1 MKRLTTLLVLAAAIG
16 LGSEL
21 QAHGGTYK
29 GPGDT
34 VPPGGGGA
42 STPAPPAT
50 PATPSTPSTPSTPG
64 TPSTPNTP
72 NTPAT
77 PAAPGG
83 AQAPTTGGQADQTDL
98 STWQF
103 WWEFNKD
110 RFLNLRAKVHGAD
123 NATDT
128 GSVLTG
134 LGGGAKQENTTAP
147 TEQQILT
154 QVIPALYAAVN
165 DGKDKNDQDILTGVM
180 IALGKCGRDANGEA
194 RKLFMEHLDAPVQ
207 AVGETAAISF
217 GILKDVTAIDTVLIP
232 LLTDAPAGQK
242 MCGKGEVPI
251 RTRTFAA
258 YSLGLIGS
266 HSTDAGVKQLVA
278 NTLLTALSTDK
289 SAQQDLRVGC
299 LIGLGLLK
307 IEEPADLNMVV
318 TRLSEYLT
326 AGTDDDI
333 VLAHAPTAM
342 SKLLRGL
349 PADDLTLR
357 NQVLDQ
363 VLELLGTRSKAGNYT
378 KMSAVISLGLLARP
392 NDPRSADIFAALTE
406 AAEKAKDQQVK
417 NFSAIS
423 LAYLGSA
430 DPAFDSPENKQPVTK
445 FLVAR
450 LKKSNTAYE
459 MWSGLALGVMAF
471 QLNEKQLAIAT
482 QAQEEVLEKFKD
494 SKSSDQQSVFALSLG
509 LMNYQP
515 AVAEIRKKM
524 DENRTAEFLGYG
536 SISLGLLQ
544 ARTESGFLSQI
555 IDEKRRDEDLLR
567 QAAIGLGLMRDKTI
581 LSKLMEFMNPK
592 EGRPTLSVLAST
604 ATAIGFIGD
613 TNSVTPLVD
622 TLKNER
628 LTPLGRAF
636 AAVALGMVGDPE
648 LLPWNEPIG
657 ADLNYRASVST
668 LVERTVA
675 NGILDIL

>member
-42 STPAPPAT
+42 STPTPPST
-50 PATPSTPSTPSTPG
+50 PATPGAPSTPSTPG
-64 TPSTPNTP
+64 TPSTPSTP

-123 NATDT
+123 SATDG

-154 QVIPALYAAVN
+154 QIIPALYEAV
-165 DGKDKNDQDILTGVM
+165 KDEDDQDILTGVM
-180 IALGKCGRDANGEA
+180 IALGKTGRDANGEA
-194 RKLFMEHLDAPVQ
+194 RKLYASHLDAPVQ
-207 AVGETAAISF
+207 EVSETAVISF
-217 GILKDVTAIDTVLIP
+217 GILQDVTAIDTVLVP
-232 LLTDAPAGQK
+232 LLTDAPAGRK
-242 MCGKGEVPI
+242 LVGKGEVPI
-251 RTRTFAA
+251 RNRTFAA

-266 HSTDAGVKQLVA
+266 ASADAGVKQLVA
-278 NTLLTALSTDK
+278 NTLLTALTTDK
-289 SAQQDLRVGC
+289 SAQQDLRVAS
-299 LIGLGLLK
+299 IISLGLLK
-307 IEEPADLNMVV
+307 LEEPADLTNVV
-318 TRLSEYLT
+318 NRLSEYLA

-333 VLAHAPTAM
+333 VLAHVPNAM
-342 SKLLRGL
+342 AKLLRGL

-363 VLELLGTRSKAGNYT
+363 VLELLAARSKAGNYT
-378 KMSAVISLGLLARP
+378 KMSAVMSLGMLARP
-392 NDPRSADIFAALTE
+392 NDPRSKDIFAALEE
-406 AAEKAKDQQVK
+406 AADKAKDQQVK

-430 DPAFDSPENKQPVTK
+430 DPTFDSPENKQPVTK
-445 FLVAR
+445 FLLAK
-450 LKKSNTAYE
+450 LKKSNTSYE

-471 QLNEKQLAIAT
+471 QLNEQGLSIAP
-482 QAQEEVLEKFKD
+482 QAQEDVLEKFKD
-494 SKSSDQQSVFALSLG
+494 SKSSDQQSVFALALG
-509 LMNYQP
+509 LMSYEA
-515 AVAEIRKKM
+515 AVPEIRKKM
-524 DENRTAEFLGYG
+524 DENRTSEFLGYG

-555 IDEKRRDEDLLR
+555 IDEKRRDEDLLK
-567 QAAIGLGLMRDKTI
+567 QASIGLGLMRDKTV
-581 LSKLMEFMNPK
+581 LSKLLEYMNPK

-622 TLKNER
+622 ALKNKK

-636 AAVALGMVGDPE
+636 AAVALGMVGDKE

-657 ADLNYRASVST
+657 ADMNYRASVST
-668 LVERTVA
+668 LVEKSVA

>member
-1 MKRLTTLLVLAAAIG
+1 MKRLTTLFVLAASLG
-16 LGSEL
+16 LGAEL
-21 QAHGGTYK
+21 YAHGGTYK

-42 STPAPPAT
+42 STPTPPST

-64 TPSTPNTP
+64 TPSTPSTP

-134 LGGGAKQENTTAP
+134 LGGGAKQENTSAP

-154 QVIPALYAAVN
+154 QLMPALFDAV
-165 DGKDKNDQDILTGVM
+165 KDEKDQDILTGVM
-180 IALGKCGRDANGEA
+180 IALAKCGRDVNGQSRA
-194 RKLFMEHLDAPVQ
+194 LFTEHLDAPVQ
-207 AVGETAAISF
+207 EVAETAAISF
-217 GILKDVTAIDTVLIP
+217 GILKDVTAIDSVLIP
-232 LLTDAPAGQK
+232 LMNDLPAGRK
-242 MCGKGEVPI
+242 MVGKNEVPI

-258 YSLGLIGS
+258 YGLGLVGS
-266 HSTDAGVKQLVA
+266 YSQDAGVKKLVA
-278 NTLLTALSTDK
+278 NALLSALTTDK
-289 SAQQDLRVGC
+289 SAQQDLRVAT
-299 LIGLGLLK
+299 LLGLGLLDMK
-307 IEEPADLNMVV
+307 DPADLATVIGTM
-318 TRLSEYLT
+318 SSYLE
-326 AGTDDDI
+326 AGTDDDL
-333 VLAHAPTAM
+333 VLAHVPTSMA
-342 SKLLRGL
+342 KLLRGL

-363 VLELLGTRSKAGNYT
+363 VLELVSTKSKAGNYT
-378 KMSAVISLGLLARP
+378 KMSAVMALGMLARP
-392 NDPRSADIFAALTE
+392 ADPRSKDIFAALEE
-406 AAEKAKDQQVK
+406 AADKAKDQQVK

-430 DPAFDSPENKQPVTK
+430 DPDFDSVENKQPVTK
-445 FLVAR
+445 FLLGK
-450 LKKSNTAYE
+450 LKKSNTSYE
-459 MWSGLALGVMAF
+459 MWTGLALGVMAF
-471 QLNEKQLAIAT
+471 QLNEKQLAIAPA
-482 QAQEEVLEKFKD
+482 AQEAVREKFND
-494 SKSSDQQSVFALSLG
+494 SKSADQMAVFALSLG
-509 LMNYQP
+509 LMNHQA
-515 AVAEIRKKM
+515 AVQDIRQKM
-524 DENRTAEFLGYG
+524 DDNRNGEFLGYG
-536 SISLGLLQ
+536 SIALGLLS
-544 ARTESGFLSQI
+544 ARTESGFLQQI
-555 IDEKRRDEDLLR
+555 IDEKRRDEDLLK

-581 LSKLMEFMNPK
+581 LAKLLEFMNPK

-613 TNSVTPLVD
+613 TNSVTPLVE
-622 TLKNER
+622 TLKNKK

-636 AAVALGMVGDPE
+636 AAVALGMVGDKE
-648 LLPWNEPIG
+648 LLPWNSRIG
-657 ADLNYRASVST
+657 EDLNYRASVAT
-668 LVERTVA
+668 LVEKSVA

>member
-1 MKRLTTLLVLAAAIG
+1 MKRLTTLLVLAASLG

-21 QAHGGTYK
+21 SAHGGTYK

-42 STPAPPAT
+42 STPT
-50 PATPSTPSTPSTPG
+50 PPSTPGAPSTPSTPG
-64 TPSTPNTP
+64 TPGTPSTPSTP

-77 PAAPGG
+77 PPSAPGG
-83 AQAPTTGGQADQTDL
+83 AQAPTTGGQADSTDL

-110 RFLNLRAKVHGAD
+110 RFLNLRAKVHGMD

-134 LGGGAKQENTTAP
+134 LGGGAKQENTSAP

-154 QVIPALYAAVN
+154 QLIPALYDAV
-165 DGKDKNDQDILTGVM
+165 KDEKDQDILTGVM
-180 IALGKCGRDANGEA
+180 IALAKTGRDVNGEA
-194 RKLFMEHLDAPVQ
+194 RKLFTEHLDAPVQ
-207 AVGETAAISF
+207 EVAETAAISF
-217 GILKDVTAIDTVLIP
+217 GILKDVTAIDSVLIP
-232 LLTDAPAGQK
+232 LMTDTAAGRK
-242 MCGKGEVPI
+242 MVGKNEVPI

-258 YSLGLIGS
+258 YGLGLIGS
-266 HSTDAGVKQLVA
+266 YSQDAGVKQLVA
-278 NTLLTALSTDK
+278 NALLTALTTDK
-289 SAQQDLRVGC
+289 SALQDMRVAT
-299 LIGLGLLK
+299 LIGIGLLEMK
-307 IEEPADLNMVV
+307 EPADLTNVIG
-318 TRLSEYLT
+318 RLSEYLT

-333 VLAHAPTAM
+333 VLAHIPTAM
-342 SKLLRGL
+342 AKLLRGL
-349 PADDLTLR
+349 PADDFGLR

-363 VLELLGTRSKAGNYT
+363 VLELVSARSKAGNYT
-378 KMSAVISLGLLARP
+378 KMSSVMALGMLARP
-392 NDPRSADIFAALTE
+392 NDPRSKDIFAALEE
-406 AAEKAKDQQVK
+406 AADKAKDQQVK

-430 DPAFDSPENKQPVTK
+430 DPAFDSLENKQPVTK
-445 FLVAR
+445 FLLGK
-450 LKKSNTAYE
+450 LKKSNTSYE
-459 MWSGLALGVMAF
+459 MWTGLALGVMAF
-471 QLNEKQLAIAT
+471 QLNEKQLSIAP
-482 QAQEEVLEKFKD
+482 QVQEDVLKKLQD
-494 SKSSDQQSVFALSLG
+494 SKSSDQLSVYALSLG
-509 LMNYQP
+509 LMNHQP
-515 AVAEIRKKM
+515 AVSEIRKKM
-524 DENRTAEFLGYG
+524 DENRTGEFLGYG
-536 SISLGLLQ
+536 AIALGLLQ

-555 IDEKRRDEDLLR
+555 IDEKRRDEDLLK

-581 LSKLMEFMNPK
+581 LAKLMEFMNPK

-622 TLKNER
+622 TLRNKK

-636 AAVALGMVGDPE
+636 AAVALGMVGDKE
-648 LLPWNEPIG
+648 TLPWNSRIG
-657 ADLNYRASVST
+657 EDLNYRASVAT
-668 LVERTVA
+668 LVEKSVA